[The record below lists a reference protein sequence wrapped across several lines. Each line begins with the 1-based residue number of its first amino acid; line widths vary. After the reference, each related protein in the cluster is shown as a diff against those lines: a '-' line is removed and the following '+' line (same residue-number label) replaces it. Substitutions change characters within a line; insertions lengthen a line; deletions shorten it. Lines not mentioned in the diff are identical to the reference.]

1 MKIAYLTN
9 QYPAV
14 SHTFI
19 RREILELERRGHEV
33 IRLTIRTSRTPLVDP
48 LDQDE
53 AHRTLALLD
62 TSFLILL
69 RELFLAAILKPVRF
83 LYTLAV
89 MLQLNRVNN
98 RGLLP
103 HMAYL
108 VEAVLLSDLCRR
120 QQIRHIHTHFG
131 TNSAA
136 VALLAQSFSGVTYS
150 LTIHGPEEFDG
161 PLALSLCQK
170 VSTASFVLVISYFA
184 KAQLYRWINPEDW
197 HKIYIVRCTVDDVFF
212 KEAQQIPHNADTI
225 ICVGRLSAQKGQFLL
240 IEAFARVIKAGKTI
254 KLILAGDGELRQA
267 IEQCIQKYQLKE
279 HVEITGWIPGDRV
292 RQLLRNSRGFVLPS
306 FAEGLPVVLM
316 EAMAMG
322 RPVISTFVA
331 GIPELVRDGVNGWLV
346 PAGDVDA
353 LVEAI
358 SKLADTPPEQL
369 TAMGQYGIE
378 AVLTNHQLRT
388 EIDKLESYLKEVC

>member
-120 QQIRHIHTHFG
+120 YQIRHIHTHFG

-136 VALLAQSFSGVTYS
+136 VALLAKSFSGVTYS

-161 PLALSLCQK
+161 PLTLSLRQK
-170 VSTASFVLVISYFA
+170 VSAASFVLVISCFA
-184 KAQLYRWINPEDW
+184 KAQLYRWISPEDW
-197 HKIYIVRCTVDDVFF
+197 HKIHIVRCTVDEVFF
-212 KEAQQIPHNADTI
+212 QEAQLIPHNAYTI
-225 ICVGRLSAQKGQFLL
+225 ICVGRLSAQKGQILL

-267 IEQCIQKYQLKE
+267 IEQCIQKHQVKE
-279 HVEITGWIPGDRV
+279 HVEITGWISSDRI
-292 RQLLRNSRGFVLPS
+292 RQLLRSARGFVLPS

-346 PAGDVDA
+346 PAGDIDA

-358 SKLADTPPEQL
+358 SKLADSPPEQL
-369 TAMGQYGIE
+369 TAMGQFGIE
-378 AVLTNHQLRT
+378 AVRTNHQLRT